1 MQLDSKKEVLL
12 MDTNPGIFGSTVK
25 ARTRKGVTEAQAR
38 GALHLHIL
46 LWLCYGPLWF
56 SRHIHDEDFRC
67 KMGKYID
74 KIVTASISE
83 AEHALRDTPRT
94 FTYPKTLHNVSEI
107 KKEVEKLLHILNT
120 ITIQQD
126 VGNYLV
132 EKINVTLVDH
142 VFKATQQ
149 NLIK

>member
-1 MQLDSKKEVLL
+1 
-12 MDTNPGIFGSTVK
+12 
-25 ARTRKGVTEAQAR
+25 
-38 GALHLHIL
+38 
-46 LWLCYGPLWF
+46 
-56 SRHIHDEDFRC
+56 
-67 KMGKYID
+67 MGKYID

-94 FTYPKTLHNVSEI
+94 FTYPKTLHKVSEI
-107 KKEVEKLLHILNT
+107 KKEVEKLLRILNT

-132 EKINVTLVDH
+132 EKTNVTLVDH

>member
-1 MQLDSKKEVLL
+1 
-12 MDTNPGIFGSTVK
+12 MDTNLGFFGSTVK
-25 ARTRKGVTEAQAR
+25 ARACHSVTEAQAR

-83 AEHALRDTPRT
+83 AEHALQDTPRT
-94 FTYPKTLHNVSEI
+94 FTYPKTLLMFL
-107 KKEVEKLLHILNT
+107 K
-120 ITIQQD
+120 
-126 VGNYLV
+126 
-132 EKINVTLVDH
+132 
-142 VFKATQQ
+142 
-149 NLIK
+149 